1 MLAMGVSGSHKIS
14 LSGHKYIIRVV
25 DVFSKYLWLF
35 SLHNI
40 KASTISKE
48 LKARI
53 FIPFLSLIYRRS
65 GCTLTMLR
73 GEVKTLMEKY
83 NVIVE
88 PGIVGFKQ
96 LN

>member
-1 MLAMGVSGSHKIS
+1 MKLNVIVPSRPLQMLAMGVSGSHKIS
-14 LSGHKYIIRVV
+14 LSGQK
-25 DVFSKYLWLF
+25 
-35 SLHNI
+35 
-40 KASTISKE
+40 
-48 LKARI
+48 
-53 FIPFLSLIYRRS
+53 RRS

-73 GEVKTLMEKY
+73 GEVKTLMKKY